1 MPNNQPTKTSKSN
14 NNNPKTPAKENLR
27 ESFSRNNG
35 IKDSYPKK
43 GYTPMQGSNFGTSK
57 DPKGK

>member
-1 MPNNQPTKTSKSN
+1 MPNNQPTKTSNSN

-27 ESFSRNNG
+27 ENFLRNNG

-43 GYTPMQGSNFGTSK
+43 
-57 DPKGK
+57 